1 MQMKIE
7 IVSEDQCKPSSPT
20 PDHLKSYKLSL
31 LDQIAPIFYVP
42 VVLFYSAPENIDD
55 TTIVD
60 RLKKSLSETLTCF
73 YPLAGRI
80 EGNASVDCE
89 DGGVVFTKARAH
101 IQLSEILKTPEMD
114 LVQQLLPL
122 DPYNIRTDKAVA
134 AMAVQLNCFDCGGM
148 AIGICLSHKI
158 ADGATLSSFLDAWAT
173 RSRGISENITPS
185 LNSATMFPP
194 RDKEI
199 FMPSNLI
206 KRENIVTKRFVF
218 DASSLAKLKV
228 KASKGLCADDRAPT
242 RVEALTALLC
252 KSSMNAKNGTLGK
265 GRPSMAISHV
275 VNLRERMAP
284 PLPEHSFGNIWRFA
298 VASIMND
305 ESNPELHD
313 FVVRLRKA
321 IRKIDDDYVRKLQGE
336 DGFTHASEPLKET
349 SELVSEGE
357 VEFFRFSSWIRFSL
371 YNTDFG
377 WGKPTWACIP
387 NVPMKN
393 VVILLSSSSGD
404 GIEAWVTLD
413 EEDMA
418 KFERDH
424 ELLEFVSV
432 APSS

>member
-7 IVSEDQCKPSSPT
+7 IVSEDQCKPSSPI

-31 LDQIAPIFYVP
+31 LDQIAPMFYVP
-42 VVLFYSAPENIDD
+42 VILFYSAPENIDD

-60 RLKKSLSETLTCF
+60 KLKNSLSETLTGF

-89 DGGVVFTKARAH
+89 DGAVVFARARAN
-101 IQLSEILKTPEMD
+101 IQLSEILKSPEMD

-122 DPYNIRTDKAVA
+122 DPYNIRMDKAVA
-134 AMAVQLNCFDCGGM
+134 AMAVQLNFFDCGGM
-148 AIGICLSHKI
+148 GIGICLSHKI

-173 RSRGISENITPS
+173 RSRGVFENITPS
-185 LNSATMFPP
+185 LNSANIFPP
-194 RDKEI
+194 RDKQI

-206 KRENIVTKRFVF
+206 KREKLVTKRF
-218 DASSLAKLKV
+218 
-228 KASKGLCADDRAPT
+228 GLCTDSCAPT
-242 RVEALTALLC
+242 RVEALTALIC
-252 KSSMNAKNGTLGK
+252 KSSMNTKIGTLGR

-275 VNLRERMAP
+275 
-284 PLPEHSFGNIWRFA
+284 HSFGNIWQVA
-298 VASIMND
+298 VASIMKD
-305 ESNPELHD
+305 ESKPELHD
-313 FVVRLRKA
+313 FAVQLGKL
-321 IRKIDDDYVRKLQGE
+321 IRKIDDDCVRKLQGE
-336 DGFTHASEPLKET
+336 DGFSHACEPLKET

-377 WGKPTWACIP
+377 WGKPTWACIS
-387 NVPMKN
+387 NVPIKN
-393 VVILLSSSSGD
+393 AVILLSSSSGD

>member
-42 VVLFYSAPENIDD
+42 VVLFYSASVNIDD

-89 DGGVVFTKARAH
+89 DGVVVFTKARAH

-134 AMAVQLNCFDCGGM
+134 AMAVQLNRFDCGGM
-148 AIGICLSHKI
+148 GIGICLSHKI

-199 FMPSNLI
+199 FMPTNLI

-228 KASKGLCADDRAPT
+228 KASKGLCTDDRAPT
-242 RVEALTALLC
+242 RVEALTALIC
-252 KSSMNAKNGTLGK
+252 KSSMNTKNGTLGK

-275 VNLRERMAP
+275 VNLRERVAP

-313 FVVRLRKA
+313 FVVRLRKV

-336 DGFTHASEPLKET
+336 DGFTHACEPLKET

-387 NVPMKN
+387 NVPIKN

>member
-7 IVSEDQCKPSSPT
+7 RVSEDQCKPSSPI
-20 PDHLKSYKLSL
+20 PDNLKSYKLSL
-31 LDQIAPIFYVP
+31 LDQIAPMFYVP
-42 VVLFYSAPENIDD
+42 VILFYSAPANIDD

-60 RLKKSLSETLTCF
+60 KLKKSLSETLTSF

-89 DGGVVFTKARAH
+89 DGAVVFTRARAN
-101 IQLSEILKTPEMD
+101 IQLSEILKSPEMD

-122 DPYNIRTDKAVA
+122 DPYNIRMDKAVA
-134 AMAVQLNCFDCGGM
+134 AMAVQLNFFDCGGM
-148 AIGICLSHKI
+148 GIGICLSHKI

-173 RSRGISENITPS
+173 SSRGVFENITPS
-185 LNSATMFPP
+185 LNSATIFPP
-194 RDKEI
+194 RDKQI

-206 KRENIVTKRFVF
+206 KREKFVTKRFVF

-228 KASKGLCADDRAPT
+228 KASKGLCTDSCAPT
-242 RVEALTALLC
+242 HVEALTALIC
-252 KSSMNAKNGTLGK
+252 KSSMNAKIGN
-265 GRPSMAISHV
+265 
-275 VNLRERMAP
+275 EW
-284 PLPEHSFGNIWRFA
+284 HSFGNIWRVA
-298 VASIMND
+298 VSSIMKD
-305 ESNPELHD
+305 ESKPELHD
-313 FVVRLRKA
+313 FVVRLRKV
-321 IRKIDDDYVRKLQGE
+321 IRKIDNDCVRKLQGE
-336 DGFTHASEPLKET
+336 DGFSHACEPLKET
-349 SELVSEGE
+349 SELVCEGE

-377 WGKPTWACIP
+377 WGKPTWACIS
-387 NVPMKN
+387 NVPIKN

-418 KFERDH
+418 KFEHDH
-424 ELLEFVSV
+424 ELLEFASV